1 MAAVEAATRPAGRE
15 NCAPT
20 AMDNLTHALSGALI
34 ARATAPQPQPGVTI
48 PLGRR
53 VALGVVAASVPD
65 LDFVIGWFS
74 PLSYLYNHR
83 GITHSFVLLPVWSL
97 LFAWLC
103 AQLWRGGPGWRAY
116 FGVFAW
122 GIGIHIVGDWITAF
136 GTMFLEPLS
145 DRRFALSTTFI
156 IDLWL
161 LAVLLAGTMA
171 CLVWRTSRAP
181 ATVTLAVV
189 AGYIAFQGWQQHEAV
204 EFGEAYAR
212 EHGMRDA
219 KVSALPRPASPYNW
233 MVVVEDGDRI
243 DHAQVRLAQRPALL
257 SALGSDFIDRLAA
270 PYAATH
276 DAAWTRIERFGTAA
290 AETTA
295 RSAFAAPQLAFF
307 RWFAAHPA
315 FYRMD
320 VGNPSTCVWF
330 QDLRFI
336 TPGRDVV
343 PFRYGACREEQGPW
357 EPFELDGEKRVP
369 VR

>member
-1 MAAVEAATRPAGRE
+1 
-15 NCAPT
+15 
-20 AMDNLTHALSGALI
+20 MDNLTHALSGALI
-34 ARATAPQPQPGVTI
+34 ARVTAPKQVPGVTI

-53 VALGVVAASVPD
+53 VALGVIAASLPD
-65 LDFVIGWFS
+65 LDIVFSFLS
-74 PLSYLYNHR
+74 PLTYLYNHR
-83 GITHSFVLLPVWSL
+83 GITHSFVLLPVWSFA
-97 LFAWLC
+97 FAWLC
-103 AQLWRGGPGWRAY
+103 AKLWRGGPGWRAY

-161 LAVLLAGTMA
+161 LAVLLAGTGA
-171 CLVWRTSRAP
+171 SAVWRGSRVP
-181 ATVTLAVV
+181 ATAALATV
-189 AGYIAFQGWQQHEAV
+189 AGVIAFQGWQHHRAI
-204 EFGEAYAR
+204 EFGEGYAR
-212 EHGMRDA
+212 AQGMRGA
-219 KVSALPRPASPYNW
+219 TVSALPRPASPFNW
-233 MVVVEDGDRI
+233 MVVVEDGERI
-243 DHAQVRLAQRPALL
+243 DHTYVRLTTRPALL

-270 PYAATH
+270 PYRGAH
-276 DAAWTRIERFGTAA
+276 DATWTRTERFGTAA
-290 AETTA
+290 AEPIA
-295 RSAFAAPQLAFF
+295 RAAFAAPELAFF
-307 RWFAAHPA
+307 RWFAKHPA
-315 FYRMD
+315 FYRID

-357 EPFELDGEKRVP
+357 EPFELDDEQRVP